1 MGTNTERE
9 PREISPK
16 EANGETEHHR
26 RPGFWQVAGS
36 VAAAA
41 FGVRARKHQ
50 EMDFASR
57 SAKPFIIGGLIFT
70 LLFIAG
76 LALIVHLVLRSYNG

>member
-1 MGTNTERE
+1 MNPDQDRRDQKDRE
-9 PREISPK
+9 
-16 EANGETEHHR
+16 NGQKDR
-26 RPGFWQVAGS
+26 QPGFWEVAAS

-50 EMDFASR
+50 ERDFSSR
-57 SAKPFIIGGLIFT
+57 SATPFIIGGLLFT

-76 LALIVHLVLRSYNG
+76 LAFIVHLVLRHYGA

>member
-1 MGTNTERE
+1 M
-9 PREISPK
+9 
-16 EANGETEHHR
+16 ANDDDKKLQRTHQRRGDGQDEGPR

-41 FGVRARKHQ
+41 FGVRAHKHQ
-50 EMDFASR
+50 ERDFGSR
-57 SAKPFIIGGLIFT
+57 SAMPFIIGGLIFT

-76 LALIVHLVLRSYNG
+76 LAMIVHLVLSSYSG